1 MADKHGPNSANFRN
15 AEFDALF
22 AEMKSRPDGDMRR
35 SIIEEMLG
43 ILEQER
49 PWIELVN
56 PVSYVLF
63 HEWVNHY
70 KPPGFEIS
78 TLKYQGIDS
87 TRRGELR
94 REWNVPVMWPVYVLL
109 VVAIAIIAPGV
120 LSLIRE
126 RQ

>member
-1 MADKHGPNSANFRN
+1 
-15 AEFDALF
+15 
-22 AEMKSRPDGDMRR
+22 
-35 SIIEEMLG
+35 
-43 ILEQER
+43 
-49 PWIELVN
+49 
-56 PVSYVLF
+56 VLF

-70 KPPGFEIS
+70 KPSGFEIS

-87 TRRGELR
+87 KRRGELR

-109 VVAIAIIAPGV
+109 VIAIAIIAPGV